1 MHSGAWVW
9 TPKEAQPTRIFITVA
24 TATVGLLA
32 GCAASTKTAYTPDG
46 RVGHSLDCGGGYSSW
61 GSCYEKAG
69 ELCGAAG
76 YDVMNQAGD
85 SGVVFARG
93 MGSSKQ
99 THNML
104 IACKRPVPAA

>member
-1 MHSGAWVW
+1 MRVF
-9 TPKEAQPTRIFITVA
+9 TLVA
-24 TATVGLLA
+24 TAMLGLLA

-46 RVGHSLDCGGGYSSW
+46 RVGQSIDCGGRHVTW

-69 ELCGAAG
+69 ELCGAQG

-85 SGVVFARG
+85 SGAWLARG
-93 MGSSKQ
+93 YGSSTQ
-99 THNML
+99 TRNML

>member
-1 MHSGAWVW
+1 MLD
-9 TPKEAQPTRIFITVA
+9 
-24 TATVGLLA
+24 LLA
-32 GCAASTKTAYTPDG
+32 GWLCGDDQDRLHPRRSG
-46 RVGHSLDCGGGYSSW
+46 VGQSIDCGGGYTSW

-85 SGVVFARG
+85 SGAWAARG
-93 MGSSKQ
+93 YGSTTQ
-99 THNML
+99 TRNML